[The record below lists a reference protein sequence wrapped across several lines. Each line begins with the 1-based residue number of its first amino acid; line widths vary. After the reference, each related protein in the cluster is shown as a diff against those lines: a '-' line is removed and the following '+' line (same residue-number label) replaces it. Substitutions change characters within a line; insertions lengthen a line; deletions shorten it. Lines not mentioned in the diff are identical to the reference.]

1 MIIKKLINE
10 PFKNILQMK
19 KLEEIR
25 STMLVKEILT
35 TAQAS
40 QIKGGSCDE
49 ADDEKRRA
57 RPGGGVGTHSGIA
70 PTC

>member
-1 MIIKKLINE
+1 
-10 PFKNILQMK
+10 MK

-25 STMLVKEILT
+25 SSMLVKEILT

-40 QIKGGSCDE
+40 QIKGGSADE

-57 RPGGGVGTHSGIA
+57 RPGGGVGTHSGTV